1 MNKWF
6 VQSINMSSWKR
17 TIFFDICI
25 TKNRNGYRSTTPTGT
40 RRSRNIVD
48 IVLCKTWQTRYNL
61 FLNTY
66 YFIDY
71 DSLLYRQTFID
82 IHMWRN
88 EHLGLTPDV
97 YFGYLDKNPFF
108 LICDYSHY
116 SNFKYIYNLY
126 PYYICNP
133 NLSCVYL
140 LHIVYST
147 NLLLIQCI
155 LFNVF
160 YHISIILCFPSYL
173 ESNFNLSS
181 LCFHL

>member
-1 MNKWF
+1 MNNWF

-17 TIFFDICI
+17 TIFFNICI

-97 YFGYLDKNPFF
+97 YFGHLDKNPVF
-108 LICDYSHY
+108 LMWLVVPCVTTF
-116 SNFKYIYNLY
+116 NQNL
-126 PYYICNP
+126 
-133 NLSCVYL
+133 
-140 LHIVYST
+140 
-147 NLLLIQCI
+147 
-155 LFNVF
+155 
-160 YHISIILCFPSYL
+160 IILT
-173 ESNFNLSS
+173 SNIYIIFI
-181 LCFHL
+181 HI